1 MLTKLILLL
10 LRLIMCMLI
19 CEKNVFAKFLISCIS
34 LWKNDAVCKPV
45 PIFWVLKFYI
55 ASKSYWTNW
64 AHGKK
69 KKRKRIHIRVLQLQ
83 PSLPVQEAFEPPAG
97 GSLGI
102 AWKSM
107 FVLSFTVFPK
117 YPMSSLR
124 DRIQD

>member
-1 MLTKLILLL
+1 MMQFVSLCPYSEYLSFTLLQKA
-10 LRLIMCMLI
+10 IGQTGHM
-19 CEKNVFAKFLISCIS
+19 E
-34 LWKNDAVCKPV
+34 
-45 PIFWVLKFYI
+45 
-55 ASKSYWTNW
+55 
-64 AHGKK
+64 KK

-107 FVLSFTVFPK
+107 FVLSFTVSPK